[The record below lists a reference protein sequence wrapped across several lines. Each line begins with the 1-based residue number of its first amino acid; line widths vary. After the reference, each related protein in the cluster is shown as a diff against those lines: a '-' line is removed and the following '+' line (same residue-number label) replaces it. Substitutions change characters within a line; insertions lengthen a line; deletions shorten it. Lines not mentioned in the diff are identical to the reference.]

1 MMKDWL
7 DASLFYVS
15 NEPGFR
21 VNTNPRRTYTISL
34 SSSMMYIRQIQIF
47 TPMQILVQAQICMGA
62 KICIWL
68 IVCTKKNHTQHVVLN
83 SRATDGTRT
92 RDLHLGKVAYYQ
104 LYYYRIHY
112 LLFIRTINTI
122 QYIYQLVKYIFN
134 FICRTFLLFF
144 AYYSVKIIFCLIN
157 RKLIE
162 SPQKVE
168 QNFFIFSL
176 TIPSLYGIVD
186 IVLMNTI

>member
-1 MMKDWL
+1 MKDWL

-21 VNTNPRRTYTISL
+21 VNTNPRRTHTISL

-144 AYYSVKIIFCLIN
+144 VYYSVKIIYCLIN

>member
-1 MMKDWL
+1 MPVFFTLVMSQGFVWTRTPGKRTPSRLAARWCTFAKYRFSQPCRSLCKHKSAWL
-7 DASLFYVS
+7 WKSVFGSLY
-15 NEPGFR
+15 
-21 VNTNPRRTYTISL
+21 
-34 SSSMMYIRQIQIF
+34 
-47 TPMQILVQAQICMGA
+47 AQ
-62 KICIWL
+62 
-68 IVCTKKNHTQHVVLN
+68 KKNHTQHVVLN

-134 FICRTFLLFF
+134 FICRTFLPVF

>member
-1 MMKDWL
+1 MPVFFTLVMSQGFVWTRTPGKRTPSRLAARWCTFAKYRFL
-7 DASLFYVS
+7 HPCRSLCKHKSAWVQKSVF
-15 NEPGFR
+15 G
-21 VNTNPRRTYTISL
+21 SL
-34 SSSMMYIRQIQIF
+34 Y
-47 TPMQILVQAQICMGA
+47 AQ
-62 KICIWL
+62 
-68 IVCTKKNHTQHVVLN
+68 KKNHTQHVVLN

-112 LLFIRTINTI
+112 LLFIRTINII

-134 FICRTFLLFF
+134 FICRTFLLVF

>member
-1 MMKDWL
+1 MQS
-7 DASLFYVS
+7 ASTVPRDTNSRREWVPEYGTWKIETFAKRFLKQ
-15 NEPGFR
+15 NKRLP
-21 VNTNPRRTYTISL
+21 NPRKPLAY
-34 SSSMMYIRQIQIF
+34 
-47 TPMQILVQAQICMGA
+47 
-62 KICIWL
+62 WL
-68 IVCTKKNHTQHVVLN
+68 FR
-83 SRATDGTRT
+83 RATDGART

-134 FICRTFLLFF
+134 FICRTFLPVF

>member
-1 MMKDWL
+1 MKDWL

-21 VNTNPRRTYTISL
+21 VNTPPRRTYTISL

-134 FICRTFLLFF
+134 FICRTFLPVF